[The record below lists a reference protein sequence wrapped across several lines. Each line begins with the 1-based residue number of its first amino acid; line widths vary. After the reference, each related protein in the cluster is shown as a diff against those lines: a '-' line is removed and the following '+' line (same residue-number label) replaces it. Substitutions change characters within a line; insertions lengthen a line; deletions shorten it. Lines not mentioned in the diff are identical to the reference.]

1 MVSDA
6 ILEVALAAY
15 AGTAGTSRVAMK
27 AALEAAFARPE
38 EPITEE
44 WLRSVGFKWHEF
56 ERSGGK
62 HWLLWLAG
70 AFADGF
76 TSFEDLGI
84 ELTSGTRDG
93 TWFCWLRGDYSH
105 RYSRFIHIRH
115 LRTQAEV
122 IQLVEACTGLPW
134 NPENH
139 RCGSVRTEKQM
150 EWFRRED
157 ERLDRRLMRESH
169 PWRDIEKDDSRG
181 GALPEHM
188 QAAIDAG
195 KAK

>member
-1 MVSDA
+1 MDNE
-6 ILEVALAAY
+6 I
-15 AGTAGTSRVAMK
+15 
-27 AALEAAFARPE
+27 
-38 EPITEE
+38 ITED
-44 WLRSVGFKWHEF
+44 WLRSVGFRWHEF

-62 HWLLWLAG
+62 RWLLWLAG

-76 TSFEDLGI
+76 TSLEDLGI
-84 ELTSGTRDG
+84 ELTSGGRDN

-122 IQLVEACTGLPW
+122 IRLVEACTGLPW
-134 NPENH
+134 KPENH
-139 RCGSVRTEKQM
+139 RYGSVTTDKQM
-150 EWFRRED
+150 VWFRRED
-157 ERLDRRLMRESH
+157 ERLDLRLMREGH